1 MSISL
6 NSYIP
11 KEISWLSFNERV
23 LQEADNKDV
32 PLIER
37 IKYIGIYSN
46 NLDEFFRVRV
56 ATLKRLAGF
65 AEKGIEILGYS
76 PADTLKEI
84 NRIVLKQR
92 GYYEDIYRRLI
103 IDLAAE
109 GIEFRNEHQLD
120 ERQEEFVN
128 GYFKEK
134 LKPILMPFFI
144 RKETKIASLK
154 DDAVYFAITITHAK
168 ETKKNRYALME
179 LPTKRLPRFVK
190 IPSKGDEISYMFLD
204 DIIRFGL
211 KELFFILKFR
221 DITAHTI
228 KVTKDAE
235 LDIVDDIAESY
246 LEKLSRSL
254 LQRKT
259 GSPVRFIYDRDMPA
273 ELLGIITEKL
283 KFVKQDA
290 MIAGGRYHNLK
301 DFIHFPD
308 PGIKKFRFEPLPPI
322 KHKDIDMGSS
332 ILSRIRKKDILLF
345 FPYHSFDTFI
355 ELLREASI
363 DPAVKDIKITLYRVG
378 KNSSVVHALTNAVK
392 NGKNV
397 TVVIELQARFDEEAN
412 IGWSNRLHE
421 EGVKVIQG
429 VPGLKVHAK
438 LCLIT
443 RVKSNVIQRYAC
455 VGTGNFNEDTASIY
469 SDHMLL
475 TSDTKITNEVTKT
488 FSFLEKNYKRPAFY
502 SLIVSPFSTRNR
514 INRLINNEIANAK
527 QGKKAFIHL
536 KLNNLV
542 DVDVIYLLYEAAK
555 AGVEIRLMI
564 RAMFSMKPGARGISE
579 NIKATGMVDR
589 FLEHSRIM
597 IFHNDG
603 DDLFFITSGDLMTRN
618 IERRVE
624 IACPIYDTDLKQELR
639 DIFEMQWNDN
649 VKARILDKDL
659 NNIIA
664 RNDGPEVRSQYE
676 IYRYLKDK
684 HTLNSEDVAPVDSNI
699 KEKSYSEN

>member
-6 NSYIP
+6 TTYIP

-56 ATLKRLAGF
+56 ATLKRLAAF

-84 NRIVLKQR
+84 NRIVLRQR

-103 IDLAAE
+103 NDLASE
-109 GIEFRNEHQLD
+109 GVVFRNESQLD
-120 ERQEEFVN
+120 SRQENFVN
-128 GYFKEK
+128 DYFNEK

-144 RKETKIASLK
+144 RKETKISTLN
-154 DDAVYFAITITHAK
+154 DDAIYFAITIVHAK
-168 ETKKNRYALME
+168 ATKKNRYALME

-190 IPSKGDEISYMFLD
+190 IPSQGSEISYMFLD

-211 KELFFILKFR
+211 KELFFILKIKE
-221 DITAHTI
+221 ITAHTI

-235 LDIVDDIAESY
+235 LDIVDDISESY

-254 LQRKT
+254 LQRRT
-259 GSPVRFIYDRDMPA
+259 GSPVRFIYDRDMPV
-273 ELLGIITEKL
+273 ELLAIITEKL
-283 KFVKQDA
+283 KFVRQDA
-290 MIAGGRYHNLK
+290 LIAGGRYHNLK
-301 DFIHFPD
+301 DFIKFPD
-308 PGIKKFRFEPLPPI
+308 PGIEKFRFEPFPPI
-322 KHKDIDMGSS
+322 KHRDIDRGSS

-345 FPYHSFDTFI
+345 FPYHSFDNFI
-355 ELLREASI
+355 DLLREASI

-412 IGWSNRLHE
+412 IAWSNSLHD

-438 LCLIT
+438 MCLIT
-443 RVKSNVIQRYAC
+443 RVKSNIIQRYAC
-455 VGTGNFNEDTASIY
+455 VGTGNFNEDTSGIY

-488 FSFLEKNYKRPAFY
+488 FSFLEKNFKRPAFY
-502 SLIVSPFSTRNR
+502 SLIVSPFSTRNK
-514 INRLINNEIANAK
+514 INRLINKEVGNAK

-542 DVDVIYLLYEAAK
+542 DVETINLLYEAGK
-555 AGVEIRLMI
+555 AGVEIKLII
-564 RAMFSMKPGARGISE
+564 RAMFSMRPGARGVSD
-579 NIKATGMVDR
+579 NIKAIGMVDR
-589 FLEHSRIM
+589 FLEHTRIM
-597 IFHNDG
+597 IFHNGG
-603 DDLFFITSGDLMTRN
+603 DDLYFITSGDLMTRN

-624 IACPIYDTDLKQELR
+624 IACPIYDSDLQQELR
-639 DIFEMQWNDN
+639 EIFDMQWNDN

-659 NNIIA
+659 KNNFS
-664 RNDGPEVRSQYE
+664 RNDGPELRSQYG
-676 IYRYLKDK
+676 IYRYLKEK
-684 HTLNSEDVAPVDSNI
+684 HSDHIAEAILIDSNAEG
-699 KEKSYSEN
+699 K